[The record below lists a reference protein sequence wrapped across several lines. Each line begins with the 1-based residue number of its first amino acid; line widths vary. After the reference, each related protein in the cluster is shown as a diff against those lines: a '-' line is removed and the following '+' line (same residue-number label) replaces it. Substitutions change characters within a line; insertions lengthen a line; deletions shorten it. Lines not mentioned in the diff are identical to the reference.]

1 MTEGGLARAR
11 RTIALFVL
19 AFSVAMPFT
28 SCSLTAAAPEFGAA
42 FPETSWLRTQGFLL
56 SAPPSGVT
64 PTDVRDAEAVALTET
79 NATYAG
85 GIRSAL
91 LASVDGSI
99 GVPAGSRRPVMAWV
113 VALESRA
120 HNGHLVV
127 FVDARS
133 GKYLGG
139 AGGPK

>member
-1 MTEGGLARAR
+1 ML
-11 RTIALFVL
+11 L
-19 AFSVAMPFT
+19 T
-28 SCSLTAAAPEFGAA
+28 SCSLTSAQPSPNFGAG
-42 FPETSWLRTQGFLL
+42 FPETSWLRTQGFFL
-56 SAPPSGVT
+56 SAPPSDLT
-64 PTDVRDAEAVALTET
+64 PTDVRDAESVALTET

-91 LASVDGSI
+91 LASVDGAI
-99 GVPAGSRRPVMAWV
+99 GVPTGSPRPVVAWV
-113 VALESRA
+113 IALESRA

-127 FVDARS
+127 FVNART